1 MNAKQKTSP
10 DPRMRMVNAL
20 LLAGG
25 IFVTWKVGRKLLKQI
40 NKDSQQLQVDDSPA
54 VRQAMTLRSAL
65 NPSGI
70 SWLKSSDGTN
80 ELLIL
85 DTAKTITNIDE
96 VEKAYQGLYDAN
108 LLDDLQS
115 DLSGDDYQ
123 KFLTLIS
130 SNKSKNG
137 GKPAT
142 QFAKS
147 SNLIVAIKEVYLRSS
162 PDASNHGAIYEIGS
176 KNNIVRKANAG
187 EFLGYATGKQHFDE
201 KNNVKF
207 IEVGFIIN
215 GEKAPKEKKAQH
227 KKKTIYWV
235 SSATTYVAIFTN
247 YNEMFKAFPITKNA
261 TPWMKPLDFFNT
273 VDKTIK
279 GIHLPRVIARGNVA
293 VLDDRFQTIA
303 RVEDGTLLGQLI
315 MTIHTGKNN
324 YHQFLTIDN
333 TRRWVLDH
341 NIQLQSQ

>member
-1 MNAKQKTSP
+1 MNATQTNSP
-10 DPRMRMVNAL
+10 DPRMRMVNAI

-25 IFVTWKVGRKLLKQI
+25 IFVTWKVGRNLLKQI

-65 NPSGI
+65 NPSGV
-70 SWLKSSDGTN
+70 SWLRSTDGTN
-80 ELLIL
+80 EQLIL
-85 DTAKTITNIDE
+85 DIAKTITTLDE
-96 VEKAYQGLYDAN
+96 VEKAYQGLYDDN

-115 DLSGDDYQ
+115 DLSAEDYQ
-123 KFLTLIS
+123 KFLTLVS
-130 SNKSKNG
+130 SNEKKSG
-137 GKPAT
+137 GKPPA
-142 QFAKS
+142 QFAKL
-147 SNLIVAIKEVYLRSS
+147 SNLIVAKKEVFLRTS
-162 PDASNHGAIYEIGS
+162 PDASNHGAIYEVGS
-176 KNNIVRKANAG
+176 KKNIVRQANPG

-207 IEVGFIIN
+207 IEVGFVVN
-215 GEKAPKEKKAQH
+215 GEKAPADKKSQN

-235 SSATTYVAIFTN
+235 SSAASYVDIYSN
-247 YNEMFKAFPITKNA
+247 YNEMFKEYPSTLKA
-261 TPWMKPLDFFNT
+261 TPWMKPLDFFNS

-279 GIHLPRVIARGNVA
+279 GVPLPRIIARGNVA

-315 MTIHTGKNN
+315 MTIHTGKDN
-324 YHQFLTIDN
+324 YHQFLTVDN

-341 NIQLQSQ
+341 NIQLQSL